1 MLAFL
6 LMTAWAGTLPDSM
19 PQADSLHATSLGADI
34 DARASSYRRD
44 IVGQLTS
51 ATMLAAL
58 GFLLAMRQGAL
69 DLSIWAVMGISGMA
83 AAGLINAGAP
93 AWLGVAG
100 GAALGVAIGGL
111 NALFVAGL
119 RLPSMVITPL
129 MGLGIVLLAGPLTS
143 VREILLRPDA
153 FDTWVRVVH
162 VMFGGRAAPAAPLLT
177 ARMFLVA
184 AAWVAVLSVLV
195 GRYHFTFA
203 SNDWRQAR
211 RPALALALLVSGGLA
226 GLAGSVWLLDQ
237 GYAPVPRR
245 PIDGLAIPTVAI
257 LAGGVLLVG
266 RERTILA
273 CICLPVAALLVSLW
287 RQVAPPVPVL
297 GFDGSLVI
305 LLVMVVGLNLSVIWA
320 ISCHRSDR
328 RIFPWIAAG
337 VMVAALLLA
346 ALTFRWELAA
356 SWRGMQWAMVVWGVG
371 GIMCAASVLQAVVKL
386 TREAD

>member
-1 MLAFL
+1 MPK
-6 LMTAWAGTLPDSM
+6 PDSL
-19 PQADSLHATSLGADI
+19 PATSLGADI
-34 DARASSYRRD
+34 EARVSSYRRD

-93 AWLGVAG
+93 AWLGVVG
-100 GAALGVAIGGL
+100 GAVLGVALGGL

-119 RLPSMVITPL
+119 RLPSMIITPL
-129 MGLGIVLLAGPLTS
+129 TGLGIVLLAGQLTS
-143 VREILLRPDA
+143 SRGILLRPDA

-162 VMFGGRAAPAAPLLT
+162 VMFGGKAVPAAPLLT

-184 AAWVAVLSVLV
+184 AAWVAVLGVLV
-195 GRYHFTFA
+195 GRYHITLA
-203 SNDWRQAR
+203 KNDWREAP

-237 GYAPVPRR
+237 GYAPVPSR

-266 RERTILA
+266 RGRTILA

-287 RQVAPPVPVL
+287 RQVAPPVPLL

-305 LLVMVVGLNLSVIWA
+305 LLVMVVGVNLGVIWA
-320 ISCHRSDR
+320 ISCYRTRHR
-328 RIFPWIAAG
+328 ILPWVAAG
-337 VMVAALLLA
+337 LMVAALLLS
-346 ALTFRWELAA
+346 ALTFRWELST
-356 SWRGMQWAMVVWGVG
+356 SWRAMHWAMGLWGVG
-371 GIMCAASVLQAVVKL
+371 GIMCAVSVLQAVVKL